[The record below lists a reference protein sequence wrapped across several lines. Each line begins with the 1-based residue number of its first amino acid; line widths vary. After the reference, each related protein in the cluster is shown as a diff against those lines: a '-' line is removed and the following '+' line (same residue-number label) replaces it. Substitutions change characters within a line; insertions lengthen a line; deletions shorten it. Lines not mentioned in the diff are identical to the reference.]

1 MKPAENKKTP
11 WPEPSEAALP
21 RLLSQHSN
29 VLSWGSS
36 LQNLGSAAESAGPDR
51 KSHTEVR

>member
-21 RLLSQHSN
+21 RFLSQHSN

-36 LQNLGSAAESAGPDR
+36 LQNLGSAAAGPDR
-51 KSHTEVR
+51 KSLTEVR

>member
-1 MKPAENKKTP
+1 MKPAQNKKTP

-51 KSHTEVR
+51 KSLTEVR